1 MELLVDDRLRERDE
15 EARGPPERH
24 PKRANGVDD
33 ARQRRVGRAHV
44 RDRDARIEA
53 EPAADREAVHL
64 RALDRE
70 HAELRAGAAVGG
82 EAAHL
87 AAGGEHAMAGHD
99 DRERV
104 AAEGLADGACG
115 ARRAGA
121 CRDVAVGERGAG
133 RDGPRYLVH
142 AAVKRRHA
150 LHVERDPGEV
160 AGSTAEERGDGVEG
174 ALHAGRGIALA
185 GGGKPLQH
193 ARPRGRLRLF
203 RQLHA
208 GDAARPPGDP
218 AAADRRVEER
228 ELPGRHPGAAHTIT
242 RTELSASHRARA
254 CVARI
259 PCMAACKL
267 SLADCQAR
275 LAPIRAACWSFVPAA
290 AALRLLFPTVGRAQR

>member
-1 MELLVDDRLRERDE
+1 MC
-15 EARGPPERH
+15 
-24 PKRANGVDD
+24 
-33 ARQRRVGRAHV
+33 
-44 RDRDARIEA
+44 DRDVRIEA

-70 HAELRAGAAVGG
+70 HAELRADAAVGG

-121 CRDVAVGERGAG
+121 CCDVAVGERGAG
-133 RDGPRYLVH
+133 RNRPRYLVH

-160 AGSTAEERGDGVEG
+160 ARSTAEERADGVDG
-174 ALHAGRGIALA
+174 ALHVGRGIALA

-208 GDAARPPGDP
+208 GDSVRPPGDP

-228 ELPGRHPGAAHTIT
+228 ELPGGHPGAAHTIT
-242 RTELSASHRARA
+242 RTELSAS
-254 CVARI
+254 
-259 PCMAACKL
+259 
-267 SLADCQAR
+267 D
-275 LAPIRAACWSFVPAA
+275 
-290 AALRLLFPTVGRAQR
+290 RLLAHASPASHARRRANFRWRTAKRGWHPYEPRAGLSCLPPRHCACSFPTAGRAQR

>member
-1 MELLVDDRLRERDE
+1 
-15 EARGPPERH
+15 
-24 PKRANGVDD
+24 
-33 ARQRRVGRAHV
+33 
-44 RDRDARIEA
+44 
-53 EPAADREAVHL
+53 
-64 RALDRE
+64 
-70 HAELRAGAAVGG
+70 
-82 EAAHL
+82 
-87 AAGGEHAMAGHD
+87 MAGHD

-121 CRDVAVGERGAG
+121 CRDVAVGERGTG

-142 AAVKRRHA
+142 AAVKRRYA

-160 AGSTAEERGDGVEG
+160 AGSAAEERADGVDG
-174 ALHAGRGIALA
+174 ALHVGRGIALA

-208 GDAARPPGDP
+208 GNSARPPGDP

-228 ELPGRHPGAAHTIT
+228 ELPGHHPGGGHTIT
-242 RTELSASHRARA
+242 RTELSASDRLRT
-254 CVARI
+254 V
-259 PCMAACKL
+259 ACKL

-275 LAPIRAACWSFVPAA
+275 LAPIRAACWSFVPVA
-290 AALRLLFPTVGRAQR
+290 AALRLLFPMAGRAQR